1 MPILLLFLLLFL
13 PLPAEEKKKICL
25 NMIVKDEKP
34 VITRCLASVKPI
46 IDYWVIVDTGSTDG
60 TQEVIKEFMKDI
72 PGELH
77 ERPWKNFE
85 HNRNE
90 ALALAK
96 DKADYLLI
104 MDADDRLEYEP
115 DFRIPSLTAGSYR
128 LWIQYGDTSY
138 QRNQIIQSSLPWK
151 WVGVLH
157 EVLTCDASHIEQ
169 MMDGV
174 KYVVSCDGSRSR
186 NPNKF
191 SKDAEILEQALQNEP
206 NNTRYMFYLA
216 QSYRDGG
223 QYDKALEWYRK
234 RIEKGGWA
242 EEVFFSMLQVALIER
257 TLGRSEETVIDSLLR
272 AHRYR
277 PHRAEPVY
285 YLAEIYRS
293 QGRHDLCYTLIKSRD
308 FIHRPPSKD
317 VLFTQDW
324 MDDYGLLFEL
334 SISAF
339 YIGRFQESID
349 VCDTLLEIKDLP
361 KEIRDQT
368 ELNRLYPMTELNKQ
382 ARLREKLL
390 DHVELI
396 SQNP

>member
-13 PLPAEEKKKICL
+13 PLSAEEKKKICL
-25 NMIVKDEKP
+25 NMIVKDEKS

-90 ALALAK
+90 AMALAK

-115 DFRIPSLTAGSYR
+115 SFALPALTSGGYR
-128 LWIQYGDTSY
+128 LWIKFGGTSY
-138 QRNQIIQSSLPWK
+138 QRDQIIQANLPWK

-157 EVLTCDASHIEQ
+157 EVLVCDAPHSTQTME
-169 MMDGV
+169 GV
-174 KYVVSCDGSRSR
+174 KYVVSTDGARSKDSK
-186 NPNKF
+186 KF
-191 SKDAEILEQALQNEP
+191 QKDAETLEKALNEDP

-216 QSYRDGG
+216 QSYRDAG

-234 RIEKGGWA
+234 RIEKGGWR
-242 EEVFFSMLQVALIER
+242 EEVFFSMLQVAFLEQ
-257 TLGRSEETVIDSLLR
+257 TLGRTEETVIDSLLR

-277 PHRAEPVY
+277 PHRAEPVFF
-285 YLAEIYRS
+285 LAEIYRK
-293 QGRHDLCYTLIKSRD
+293 QKRYDLSYSLIRSMD
-308 FIHRPPSKD
+308 FIKQPPEKD
-317 VLFTQDW
+317 VLFVQEW
-324 MDDYGLLFEL
+324 AGDYGLLFEL
-334 SISAF
+334 SIAAF
-339 YIGRFQESID
+339 YVGNYQESLD
-349 VCDTLLEIKDLP
+349 ACAKLLDIKDLP
-361 KEIRDQT
+361 KDWRDQT
-368 ELNRLYPMTELNKQ
+368 ELNILFPMTRLNEQ
-382 ARLREKLL
+382 ERMREKALEHAEPIL
-390 DHVELI
+390 AAG
-396 SQNP
+396 